1 MSTTTTRKQR
11 AASPSARGGGF
22 MGGPSRVAGSA
33 RLFGQ
38 RSGGVECRHAG
49 CAPYSA
55 FAGLRVALWRTGIAG
70 VAPGPLHLCTHSL
83 FTGIGGRLCS
93 MGEKWQRHIVLTTL
107 TPASLNNGCEQTKPV
122 RTSLFKVR
130 PTWACRETARPN
142 HRPHSSRA
150 ISSECSALIALRNT
164 SRANVLP
171 AAVSLL
177 PVSPVVAGFPTTA
190 PVRAVVDLCFF
201 RSDMSTLRAWRLCG
215 ASGPK
220 APTEG
225 ASEVGG
231 SGIRAHPRG
240 VFLSLSASLRSS
252 FVPVHS
258 VIQLVIPLNLS
269 KEAPLDQMH
278 LPLLCRLDAPS
289 VVSPNLIDAC
299 KSYRDAVKLCWELR
313 RIRNM
318 TQQRLAEEAGLY
330 APHVTCYLRDSNRQ
344 RDLPGAAVRAF
355 QWACGNTAISQ
366 WLNRGVRLA
375 VVEEMSFLRSC
386 PA

>member
-1 MSTTTTRKQR
+1 MSDPTTPRSTRVLSLR
-11 AASPSARGGGF
+11 AWGGGF
-22 MGGPSRVAGSA
+22 MGGPCRVAGSA
-33 RLFGQ
+33 HVFGQ
-38 RSGGVECRHAG
+38 RSGGVAETTTRKPHIG
-49 CAPYSA
+49 P
-55 FAGLRVALWRTGIAG
+55 LRTVSRR
-70 VAPGPLHLCTHSL
+70 VPGPLHLCTHSL

-150 ISSECSALIALRNT
+150 ISSACIALIARRKT
-164 SRANVLP
+164 SRANVQFP

-201 RSDMSTLRAWRLCG
+201 RSDMSTLRVRRLCG

-231 SGIRAHPRG
+231 SGIRAYPRG

>member
-1 MSTTTTRKQR
+1 MSDSTAPRSTRVLSLR
-11 AASPSARGGGF
+11 ARGGGF

-33 RLFGQ
+33 HVFEQ
-38 RSGGVECRHAG
+38 RARSLLTDVRESPSLGVSQVAASTTGVMTRCNRKTTEAGSQSCRAH
-49 CAPYSA
+49 
-55 FAGLRVALWRTGIAG
+55 
-70 VAPGPLHLCTHSL
+70 
-83 FTGIGGRLCS
+83 
-93 MGEKWQRHIVLTTL
+93 
-107 TPASLNNGCEQTKPV
+107 
-122 RTSLFKVR
+122 
-130 PTWACRETARPN
+130 PN

-150 ISSECSALIALRNT
+150 ISSACIALIALRNT
-164 SRANVLP
+164 SRANVQFP

-201 RSDMSTLRAWRLCG
+201 RSDMSTLRVRRLCG

-231 SGIRAHPRG
+231 SGIRAYPRG